1 MWQRYAIL
9 RAAKKAQQCGWRY
22 ICGDVIMHKLRKDG
36 AVKAAWINTMLKG
49 RKQLIQE
56 SLHTFVTTPVV
67 GSLINAS
74 PVFNKITPSP
84 VS

>member
-1 MWQRYAIL
+1 
-9 RAAKKAQQCGWRY
+9 
-22 ICGDVIMHKLRKDG
+22 MHKLPKDG